1 MDFRIEEEH
10 RLLKETV
17 DRFVDD
23 CLIPLEPA
31 VLARETRGEGAH
43 LTAEELAPLHDAC
56 RELGLWGLDV
66 PEAVGGAELPALAMT
81 YVNEAVGRTVTPFT
95 FPPDSPNL
103 HMLLTTANEAQ
114 KRKYLEPYARGEIV
128 SAIGISEPGA
138 GADPAHMAT
147 RAVRDGDDWIING
160 RKIWVSRV
168 PESAFTILMAVT
180 DPEKGSRG
188 GITAFI
194 VEKDTPG
201 FIIEREIAMIGGAR
215 TYELV
220 LEDMRIPDAQRL
232 GNEGE
237 GFAPMQLRLTVR
249 RLQMGAWCIG
259 MAERALQ
266 VLCRHADT
274 RVTFGERLADRQSI
288 QWWVADAATRIHALR
303 LMVQE
308 AAWKQDLGV
317 DVRTEASMVKVFGT
331 ELASDVI
338 DQGMQALGAFGMTKE
353 TPLQL
358 MAREVRTMR
367 IYEGPSEVHRWVV
380 ARRTIPKYLSS

>member
-1 MDFRIEEEH
+1 MDFRLDEEY

-23 CLIPLEPA
+23 HLMPLEPL
-31 VLARETRGEGAH
+31 VLKREAEGEGAK
-43 LTAEELAPLHDAC
+43 LTQDELAPLHEKC

-66 PEAVGGAELPALAMT
+66 PAEVGGAELPALAMVS
-81 YVNEAVGRTVTPFT
+81 VNEAVGRTVTPFT

-103 HMLLTTANEAQ
+103 HMLLATANEAQ
-114 KRKYLEPYARGEIV
+114 RSKYLEPYARGETV
-128 SAIGISEPGA
+128 SAIAISEPGA

-147 RAVRDGDDWIING
+147 RAVRDGDGWIING

-168 PESAFTILMAVT
+168 PESAFSILMAVT

-194 VEKDTPG
+194 VERDTPG
-201 FIIEREIAMIGGAR
+201 FIIERQIAMIGGAY

-220 LEDMRIPDAQRL
+220 FEDMRIPDAQRL
-232 GNEGE
+232 GAEGE

-249 RLQMGAWCIG
+249 RLQMGAWCLG

-266 VLCRHADT
+266 ILCRHADQ
-274 RVTFGERLADRQSI
+274 RVTFGERLADRQAI
-288 QWWVADAATRIHALR
+288 QWWISDAATRIHALR
-303 LMVQE
+303 LMLWE
-308 AAWKQDLGV
+308 AAWRQDLGE
-317 DVRTEASMVKVFGT
+317 DVRTQASMIKVYGT
-331 ELASDVI
+331 EMASEVVDHA
-338 DQGMQALGAFGMTKE
+338 MQSLGAMGMTKE

-358 MAREVRTMR
+358 MASELRTMR
-367 IYEGPSEVHRWVV
+367 IYEGPSEVHKWVV
-380 ARRTIPKYLSS
+380 ARRTLPKYL

>member
-10 RLLKETV
+10 RLLKQTV
-17 DRFVDD
+17 DRFVDEH
-23 CLIPLEPA
+23 LMPLEPK
-31 VLARETRGEGAH
+31 VLAREARGEGAK
-43 LTAEELAPLHDAC
+43 LTPEELAPLHEAC

-66 PEAVGGAELPALAMT
+66 PAEVGGAELPALAMT
-81 YVNEAVGRTVTPFT
+81 FVNEAVGRTVTPFT

-103 HMLLTTANEAQ
+103 QMLLATANEAQ
-114 KRKYLEPYARGEIV
+114 RQKYLEPYARGEII

-138 GADPAHMAT
+138 GADPSHMAT

-188 GITAFI
+188 GMTAFI
-194 VEKDTPG
+194 VERDTPG

-220 LEDMRIPDAQRL
+220 LEDMRISDAQRL

-266 VLCRHADT
+266 ILCQHADT

-288 QWWVADAATRIHALR
+288 QWWVSDAATRIHALR

-331 ELASDVI
+331 ELATDII
-338 DQGMQALGAFGMTKE
+338 DRGMQALGAFGMTKE

-358 MAREVRTMR
+358 MAGEVRTMR

-380 ARRTIPKYLSS
+380 ARRTIPKYL

>member
-1 MDFRIEEEH
+1 MDFRLEEEH

-17 DRFVDD
+17 ERFVDD
-23 CLIPLEPA
+23 HLMPLEPQ
-31 VLARETRGEGAH
+31 VLKREAAGEGLR
-43 LTAEELAPLHDAC
+43 LTEEEAEPLYGVC

-66 PEAVGGAELPALAMT
+66 PAEVGGAELPALAMT
-81 YVNEAVGRTVTPFT
+81 HVNEAVGRTVTPFT

-103 HMLLTTANEAQ
+103 HMLLATANDEQRA
-114 KRKYLEPYARGEIV
+114 KYLEPYARGEII
-128 SAIGISEPGA
+128 SAIAISEPGA

-168 PESAFTILMAVT
+168 PESAFSIVMAVT

-194 VEKDTPG
+194 VERDTPG
-201 FIIEREIAMIGGAR
+201 FIIERQIPMIGGAR

-220 LEDMRIPDAQRL
+220 FEDMRVPDAQRL
-232 GNEGE
+232 GREGE

-249 RLQMGAWCIG
+249 RLQMGAWCVG
-259 MAERALQ
+259 MAERALKI
-266 VLCRHADT
+266 LCQHADQ

-288 QWWVADAATRIHALR
+288 QWWISDAATRIHALR

-308 AAWKQDLGV
+308 AAWKQDQGI
-317 DVRTEASMVKVFGT
+317 DVRTEASMIKVFGT
-331 ELASDVI
+331 EMATEVVDNA
-338 DQGMQALGAFGMTKE
+338 MQSLGALGMTKE

-358 MAREVRTMR
+358 MASELRTMR
-367 IYEGPSEVHRWVV
+367 IYEGPSEVHKWVV
-380 ARRTIPKYLSS
+380 ARRTIPKYL

>member
-10 RLLKETV
+10 RLLKQTV
-17 DRFVDD
+17 DRFVDEH
-23 CLIPLEPA
+23 LMPLEPK
-31 VLARETRGEGAH
+31 VLAREARGEGAK
-43 LTAEELAPLHDAC
+43 LTPEELAPLHEAC

-66 PEAVGGAELPALAMT
+66 PAEVGGAELPALAMT
-81 YVNEAVGRTVTPFT
+81 FVNEAVGRTVTPFT

-103 HMLLTTANEAQ
+103 QMLLATANEAQ
-114 KRKYLEPYARGEIV
+114 RQKYLEPYARGEIV

-138 GADPAHMAT
+138 GADPSHMAT

-188 GITAFI
+188 GMTAFI
-194 VEKDTPG
+194 VERDTPG

-220 LEDMRIPDAQRL
+220 LEDMHISDAQRL

-266 VLCRHADT
+266 ILCQHADT

-288 QWWVADAATRIHALR
+288 QWWVSDAATRIHALR

-331 ELASDVI
+331 ELATDII
-338 DQGMQALGAFGMTKE
+338 DRGMQALGAFGMTKE

-358 MAREVRTMR
+358 MAGEVRTMR

-380 ARRTIPKYLSS
+380 ARRTIPKYL

>member
-1 MDFRIEEEH
+1 MDFKIEEEH
-10 RLLKETV
+10 RLLKQTV

-23 CLIPLEPA
+23 HLIPLEPK
-31 VLARETRGEGAH
+31 VLAREARGEGAK
-43 LTAEELAPLHDAC
+43 LTAEELAPLREAC

-66 PEAVGGAELPALAMT
+66 PAEVGGAELPALAMT
-81 YVNEAVGRTVTPFT
+81 FVNEAVGRTVTPFT

-103 HMLLTTANEAQ
+103 HMLLATANEEQ
-114 KRKYLEPYARGEIV
+114 RRKYLEPYARGEIV

-147 RAVRDGDDWIING
+147 RAVRDGGDWIING

-194 VEKDTPG
+194 VERDTPG

-215 TYELV
+215 TYEIV
-220 LEDMRIPDAQRL
+220 LEDMRIADAQRL
-232 GNEGE
+232 GSEGE

-266 VLCRHADT
+266 ILCQHADT
-274 RVTFGERLADRQSI
+274 RITFGERLADRQSI
-288 QWWVADAATRIHALR
+288 QWWVSDAATRIHALR

-338 DQGMQALGAFGMTKE
+338 DHGMQALGAFGMTKE

-358 MAREVRTMR
+358 MAGEVRTMR
-367 IYEGPSEVHRWVV
+367 IYEGPSEVHKWVV
-380 ARRTIPKYLSS
+380 ARRTIPKYL

>member
-114 KRKYLEPYARGEIV
+114 KRMYLEPYARGEIV

>member
-10 RLLKETV
+10 RLLKQTV
-17 DRFVDD
+17 DRFVDEH
-23 CLIPLEPA
+23 LMPLETK
-31 VLARETRGEGAH
+31 VLAREARGEGAK
-43 LTAEELAPLHDAC
+43 LTPEELAPLHEAC

-66 PEAVGGAELPALAMT
+66 PAEVGGAELPALAMT
-81 YVNEAVGRTVTPFT
+81 FVNEAVGRTVTPFT

-103 HMLLTTANEAQ
+103 QMLLATANEAQ
-114 KRKYLEPYARGEIV
+114 RQKYLEPYARGEIV

-138 GADPAHMAT
+138 GADPSHMAT

-188 GITAFI
+188 GMTAFI
-194 VEKDTPG
+194 VERDTPG

-220 LEDMRIPDAQRL
+220 LEDMRISDAQRL

-266 VLCRHADT
+266 ILCQHADT

-288 QWWVADAATRIHALR
+288 QWWVSDAATRIHALR

-331 ELASDVI
+331 ELATDII
-338 DQGMQALGAFGMTKE
+338 DRGMQALGAFGMTKE

-358 MAREVRTMR
+358 MAGEVRTMR

-380 ARRTIPKYLSS
+380 ARRTIPKYL